1 MLKISKRY
9 GVKRMRYKRML
20 LCTMAIAVCLLA
32 QIAFG
37 QEDYLGGGYV
47 GSSDRWKTMEPG
59 IAGMVRWL
67 DMPVTSYPWYSSDV
81 SFYRQA
87 VPGTTFT
94 PFREYYAVIG
104 EPIVGGIVS
113 NPVKL
118 NIAQETP
125 YSVFYGAGQGLPYP
139 QYASLMPTK
148 ANDLWFQGVINWT
161 QYLAC
166 PVGTTLQLVARV
178 PVGGIGG
185 FYEIVQNNTTSLNY
199 RTYQFFQG
207 YNSMDY
213 AANQIGRHMLYFV
226 VNNQPSNVVIADVFA
241 EESSTEPQ
249 TYTETSIPPAGY
261 MPPASYML
269 PPTSMQPQ
277 AAASGGDTP
286 VSIRSEGMRGYQV
299 FLDGYLIGT
308 EGTGGD
314 VPDGIFD
321 FQVVGGTSHNIRVY
335 DGQFNYPKSMYF
347 EKGVLK
353 IIYVEPGAALYI

>member
-1 MLKISKRY
+1 
-9 GVKRMRYKRML
+9 ML
-20 LCTMAIAVCLLA
+20 LCIMAIAAFLLI
-32 QIAFG
+32 QISFG
-37 QEDYLGGGYV
+37 QEDDYLEGGYA
-47 GSSDRWKTMEPG
+47 GSPDSSDRWKTMEPG

-81 SFYRQA
+81 SFYRKA
-87 VPGTTFT
+87 VPVTTFT
-94 PFREYYAVIG
+94 PFREYYTIIG
-104 EPIVGGIVS
+104 QPIVGGMVS
-113 NPVKL
+113 TPVKFD
-118 NIAQETP
+118 ITQGTP

-139 QYASLMPTK
+139 QYASLMPAK
-148 ANDLWFQGVINWT
+148 ANDLWFRGAINWT

-178 PVGGIGG
+178 PVGGTGG
-185 FYEIVQNNTTSLNY
+185 FYEIVQNDTTSLNY

-213 AANQIGRHMLYFV
+213 AADQIGRHMLYFV
-226 VNNQPSNVVIADVFA
+226 VNNQPSNVVIADVFSQ
-241 EESSTEPQ
+241 EPSTEPQ
-249 TYTETSIPPAGY
+249 TYPETTTQPAAQPPDSY

-277 AAASGGDTP
+277 EAALGGDTP

-314 VPDGIFD
+314 VPDGVFD

-347 EKGVLK
+347 ERGVLK
-353 IIYVEPGAALYI
+353 IIYVEPGTAVYI